1 LEHEKVKPDPFLIF
15 FTVDLAW
22 SLLMEYDK
30 LRACICC
37 DDEEFTRFRSLV
49 VNSVMATDIMDKEL
63 GDARKARW
71 YKAFA
76 GDAEEAEEE
85 GKIAINRK
93 ATIVIE
99 HLIQASDISHTM
111 QHW

>member
-1 LEHEKVKPDPFLIF
+1 
-15 FTVDLAW
+15 
-22 SLLMEYDK
+22 MEYDK

-37 DDEEFTRFRSLV
+37 DEEEFTRFRSFV
-49 VNSVMATDIMDKEL
+49 VNSVMATGIMDKEL
-63 GDARKARW
+63 GYARKTRW
-71 YKAFA
+71 SKAFA
-76 GDAEEAEEE
+76 CDLAKAEEE
-85 GKIAINRK
+85 GEVAINRK